1 MLLSANSIRE
11 LIRTAQHNR
20 KVLIDYLISQK
31 EVPHWNTFLLG
42 IPDLRKKYWRS
53 LVDLHME
60 LVPSH
65 ISSQDLYGKLWELFK
80 EVTVNASDYQ
90 TRERLNQRLSE
101 FSELVKKPLM
111 TFDIIYEIK
120 NFEIGANRFV
130 FRNVEIFKLTS
141 EDLQSLG
148 LDANESVMQDR
159 IFKEWV
165 DRSVAKVEVNVSE
178 ISRAYES
185 GLNTVTSILDV
196 IRLVAVRERI
206 GGLDDSMFLWE
217 LGESITIPKVRPEKG
232 TLFQTT
238 YHLGFR
244 PLIVPMN
251 EIIHNGL
258 ANQSIWQYIL
268 DGNLPTDIDTR
279 VMRAIRWITHAVTAN
294 SLDYKLVDLC
304 TALEILLLPNH
315 KSGTKGE
322 LISLRQVLIGR
333 GSSYV
338 PEAILSLYEQRSDI
352 IHSGTLDIIS
362 FLHYWHLLICCLD
375 VIRNIVNLSRQN
387 PSIEKL
393 EDLIGIV
400 ETTESLQRFIRH
412 CDIGIYN
419 GQGISDI
426 RKAAEEQLT
435 EIEKH
440 KQRD

>member
-1 MLLSANSIRE
+1 MLLSANCIRK
-11 LIRTAQHNR
+11 LIRTAQSNR

-31 EVPHWNTFLLG
+31 EVPQWNTFLLK
-42 IPDLRKKYWRS
+42 IPNLREKYWRS

-65 ISSQDLYGKLWELFK
+65 ISSQDLYGKLWELFR

-90 TRERLNQRLSE
+90 TKERLAQKLSE
-101 FSELVKKPLM
+101 FSELVKKPLAA
-111 TFDIIYEIK
+111 FDIIYEIK

-141 EDLQSLG
+141 EVLQSLG
-148 LDANESVMQDR
+148 LDANEPVMQDR
-159 IFKEWV
+159 IFKDWV

-185 GLNTVTSILDV
+185 GLNTVTNILDV

-206 GGLDDSMFLWE
+206 GWLNDSMFLWE
-217 LGESITIPKVRPEKG
+217 LGGSITIPKVRPEKG
-232 TLFQTT
+232 TLFYTT
-238 YHLGFR
+238 YHLGSR
-244 PLIVPMN
+244 PIIVPMN

-268 DGNLPTDIDTR
+268 DGNLPTDIYIR

-294 SLDYKLVDLC
+294 SYDYKLVDLC

-315 KSGTKGE
+315 ELGTKGE
-322 LISLRQVLIGR
+322 LISIRQVLIGR
-333 GSSYV
+333 GSSYA
-338 PEAILSLYEQRSDI
+338 PEAILSLYEQRSVI
-352 IHSGTLDIIS
+352 IHSGKVDITS
-362 FLHYWHLLICCLD
+362 FLDYWHLLICCLE
-375 VIRNIVNLSRQN
+375 VIRNIVNLSREN

-393 EDLIGIV
+393 EYLIGIV
-400 ETTESLQRFIRH
+400 ETTENLQCFIRS
-412 CDIGIYN
+412 CDRDTYN
-419 GQGISDI
+419 GRGISDI
-426 RKAAEEQLT
+426 RKAAEKQRI

-440 KQRD
+440 KQRE